1 MLQKLYIKNYA
12 IIEELTIVFD
22 EHLNIITGETGAG
35 KSIILGALS
44 LILGERI
51 DTSVLINRN
60 EKSIVEA
67 TFYTKDNK
75 ALNKL
80 LEHEGLDI
88 EEVTIIRR
96 EISASGKSRA
106 FVNDTP
112 VTLQYLNLITSQ
124 LVDLHRQFDNLAI
137 HNEGFMYKVVDA
149 VAQSGLIYN
158 EYLGKY
164 KAWKDAKT
172 QLERLKSSIHQ
183 LQQEADYKQFLYD
196 ELDQFGL
203 TINKI
208 EDAEEKLKQLTN
220 VDQIIASLKMVY
232 FSLEESE
239 YAVNQELKKLLQQL
253 GSVTK
258 SYPKAQILYDRI
270 NSTLI
275 ELKDIGMEADDLQ
288 NKINIDPE
296 ELIHLQDIHD
306 VGYRLLKKHNVQS
319 TEQLIAIYEKLQQEL
334 QQTNNAS
341 DEIDALELEVNQ
353 LYNSVKSIADEL
365 FNYRLNAIQAFAQ
378 SVNTNLAL
386 IGMPSADFKIELT
399 QKDSFDEFG
408 NSNIGFLIDTN
419 KSGKYTPIQKTASG
433 GELSRIMLSIKTI
446 TASALQL
453 PTMIFDEV
461 DTGISGEAALQVGI
475 MMQQLG
481 MSQQII
487 CITHQ
492 PQVAA
497 KGNKHFFIYKQ
508 EKDGQI
514 KTAVHTLNQ
523 EEKIKAI
530 AQMIGGKQPSEAAIN
545 NAKELIEM

>member
-44 LILGERI
+44 LILGERV

-75 ALNKL
+75 ALNKF

-172 QLERLKSSIHQ
+172 KLERLKSSIHQ
-183 LQQEADYKQFLYD
+183 LHQEADYKQFLYD

-220 VDQIIASLKMVY
+220 ADHIIASLKMVY

-253 GSVTK
+253 GTVTK
-258 SYPKAQILYDRI
+258 SYPEAQILYDRI

-288 NKINIDPE
+288 HKINIDPE
-296 ELIHLQDIHD
+296 ELIHLQEIND
-306 VGYRLLKKHNVQS
+306 VGYRLLKKHNVHS
-319 TEQLIAIYEKLQQEL
+319 TEQLIEIYEKLQQEL
-334 QQTNNAS
+334 KQTCNAT
-341 DEIDALELEVNQ
+341 DEIEALELEVGQ
-353 LYNSVKSIADEL
+353 LYDSVKTIADEL
-365 FNYRLNAIQAFAQ
+365 YNYRLKALQAFAQ

-386 IGMPSADFKIELT
+386 IGMPSADFKIELI
-399 QKDSFDEFG
+399 QKDSFDDFG
-408 NSNIGFLIDTN
+408 NTNIGFLIDTN

>member
-44 LILGERI
+44 LILGERV

-75 ALNKL
+75 ALNKF

-172 QLERLKSSIHQ
+172 KLERLKSSIHQ
-183 LQQEADYKQFLYD
+183 LHQEADYKQFLYD

-220 VDQIIASLKMVY
+220 ADHIIASLKMVY

-253 GSVTK
+253 GTVTK
-258 SYPKAQILYDRI
+258 SYPEAQILYDRI

-288 NKINIDPE
+288 HKINIDPE
-296 ELIHLQDIHD
+296 ELIHLQEIND
-306 VGYRLLKKHNVQS
+306 VGYRLLKKHNVHS
-319 TEQLIAIYEKLQQEL
+319 TEQLIEIYEKLQQEL
-334 QQTNNAS
+334 KQTCNAT
-341 DEIDALELEVNQ
+341 DEIEALELEVGQ
-353 LYNSVKSIADEL
+353 LYDSVKTIADKL
-365 FNYRLNAIQAFAQ
+365 YNYRLKALQAFAQ

-386 IGMPSADFKIELT
+386 IGMPSADFKIELI
-399 QKDSFDEFG
+399 QKDSFDDFG
-408 NSNIGFLIDTN
+408 NTNIGFLIDTN

>member
-44 LILGERI
+44 LILGERV

-75 ALNKL
+75 ALNKF

-149 VAQSGLIYN
+149 IAQSGLIYN

-172 QLERLKSSIHQ
+172 KLERLKSSIHQ
-183 LQQEADYKQFLYD
+183 LHQEADYKQFLYD

-208 EDAEEKLKQLTN
+208 EDAEEKLKQLN
-220 VDQIIASLKMVY
+220 NADYIIASLKMVY

-253 GSVTK
+253 GTVTK
-258 SYPKAQILYDRI
+258 SYPEAQILYDRI

-288 NKINIDPE
+288 HKINIDPE
-296 ELIHLQDIHD
+296 ELIHLQEIND
-306 VGYRLLKKHNVQS
+306 VGYRLLKKHNVHS
-319 TEQLIAIYEKLQQEL
+319 TEQLIEIYEKLQQEL
-334 QQTNNAS
+334 KQTCNAT
-341 DEIDALELEVNQ
+341 DEIEALELEVGQ
-353 LYNSVKSIADEL
+353 LYDSVKTIADEL
-365 FNYRLNAIQAFAQ
+365 YNYRLKALQAFAQ

-386 IGMPSADFKIELT
+386 IGMPSADFKIELI

-408 NSNIGFLIDTN
+408 NTNIGFLIDTN